1 MTTQAQAH
9 QNLLTIV
16 PAVGMEYRMGLLPSV
31 PEREVPSYVRS
42 FFSTLD
48 FVYEPDLAAI
58 ASNENGT
65 YFIAKRSN
73 WVRYFYIMGW
83 FKETH
88 PEWNGNV
95 YIRKGANFHSL
106 PQDKIVSE
114 FPMKLDDSE
123 FRGSIANR
131 VVGID
136 TPVDSS
142 HMEGVKID
150 VDTIEEKLVISV
162 AEDVLDKLFS
172 WTNIVPLPPG
182 WRVASDPITISS
194 LLHPALLW
202 ERRDPSTGLPDAQ
215 IFLSTRFWTKS
226 DEGSATYGSE
236 WINELVEGMRGAY
249 RPLEEISRDFFYN
262 YRDSVMV
269 SVRLNDLRDHLR
281 TNGITDDWTI
291 QRYLSEFGQQYLPHV
306 FSRVDRLLLARL
318 LAISWDIDDPE
329 FIFYCCLDNSD
340 PSRFAMIAKPLF
352 ISYRDSGGR
361 VYRRSYA
368 LLHDVKFE
376 SGRKNK
382 YVPRLCLMLPFFL
395 DKISQEEKA

>member
-1 MTTQAQAH
+1 MATQAQVH
-9 QNLLTIV
+9 QHLLTIV
-16 PAVGMEYRMGLLPSV
+16 PAGGMEYRMGVLPSV

-95 YIRKGANFHSL
+95 YIRKGMDFHSL
-106 PQDKIVSE
+106 PQEKIVSE
-114 FPMKLDDSE
+114 FPMKVEESE
-123 FRGSIANR
+123 LRGSVDNR
-131 VVGID
+131 VVRID
-136 TPVDSS
+136 KPVDSS
-142 HMEGVKID
+142 HMDGVRID

-162 AEDVLDKLFS
+162 AEDVLDKIIP
-172 WTNIVPLPPG
+172 WRKVVPIPPG
-182 WRVASDPITISS
+182 WRVASDPSTISA
-194 LLHPALLW
+194 LLYPALLW
-202 ERRDPSTGLPDAQ
+202 ERLDPSTGLPNAQ
-215 IFLSTRFWTKS
+215 ILLTTRFWAKS
-226 DEGSATYGSE
+226 DEGSATYGGE
-236 WINELVEGMRGAY
+236 WINELVEGMRGGY
-249 RPLEEISRDFFYN
+249 IPLKDISRDFFYN

-291 QRYLSEFGQQYLPHV
+291 QRYLSEFGREHLPHV
-306 FSRVDRLLLARL
+306 FSRVDSVLLARL
-318 LAISWDIDDPE
+318 LALSWDIDDPE
-329 FIFYCCLDNSD
+329 FIFYCYLDNTD
-340 PSRFAMIAKPLF
+340 PSQFSLIAQPLF
-352 ISYRDSGGR
+352 ISYMDSEGR

-368 LLHDVKFE
+368 LFHDVKFE

-395 DKISQEEKA
+395 DKISQEEKV